1 MQNVKIFLG
10 IAVFTT
16 LFIKSGFGD
25 PPSKDPNKSLQK
37 EGIVEKTLPA
47 TSVDHDEDKI
57 SFDKQPQDPLQP
69 AATTP
74 PKSTPEQEESAEKD
88 PANSFTYS
96 QKLNDPDN
104 GDYPA
109 FKSLTNQSTKEAQ
122 SIVDYGIEMPPMDY
136 SKVIKEALK
145 LEKKDLNDPFQTDV
159 FHRNKKN
166 QVARLEKIRKSF
178 STIEAA
184 NAKADKA
191 IRATV
196 KIFQKTISDEFKDI
210 ELVSK
215 TAPTKV
221 KDAIKQFKKTMYDKI
236 NTLQTTIEKN
246 IT

>member
-1 MQNVKIFLG
+1 MHNVKIFLG

-25 PPSKDPNKSLQK
+25 PPSKDQNTSLQK
-37 EGIVEKTLPA
+37 VVIVEKTLPA
-47 TSVDHDEDKI
+47 TIVDHDEDKI
-57 SFDKQPQDPLQP
+57 LFDKQPQDPLQP
-69 AATTP
+69 ASTTP

-88 PANSFTYS
+88 PTNSFTYS
-96 QKLNDPDN
+96 QKLNDPDS

-109 FKSLTNQSTKEAQ
+109 FKPLTPQSTKKAQ

-136 SKVIKEALK
+136 FSKIIKEALK

-184 NAKADKA
+184 NVKAEKA

-221 KDAIKQFKKTMYDKI
+221 KDAIKQLKRTMNDKI
-236 NTLQTTIEKN
+236 NALQTAIGK
-246 IT
+246 